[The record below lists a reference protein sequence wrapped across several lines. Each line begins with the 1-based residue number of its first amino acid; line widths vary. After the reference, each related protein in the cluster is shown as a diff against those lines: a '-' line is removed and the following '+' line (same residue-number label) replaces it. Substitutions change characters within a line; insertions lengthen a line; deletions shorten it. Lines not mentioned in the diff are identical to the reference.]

1 MHKDKKPGVEV
12 SVMGQKFQ
20 IKSDTDEA
28 YVHEVAAFVND
39 RIEKVIQRTKSVPS
53 LNVVLLAAMNIA
65 DEHMKFKRKKGD
77 NYKYLEK
84 KVEDLIEL
92 IDLHL

>member
-1 MHKDKKPGVEV
+1 MQTSKKPAVEV

-20 IKSDTDEA
+20 VKSDTDEA
-28 YVHEVAAFVND
+28 YVHEVATFVNE
-39 RIEKVIQRTKSVPS
+39 RIEKVIQRTKSVAS
-53 LNVVLLAAMNIA
+53 LNVALLAAMNIA
-65 DEHMKFKRKKGD
+65 DEYIKYKRKKGD